1 MCVAKVEH
9 AEMIGNQ
16 CSRAHSGGV
25 VFRKFGGEV
34 FWCSSCMLFR
44 TMKRGRGAHGIHV
57 GANGVGSSASGSS
70 EKGKGRLEGGA
81 HDLCTAVQ
89 AACVPNLDVVQPA

>member
-25 VFRKFGGEV
+25 VFRKFGGVV

-44 TMKRGRGAHGIHV
+44 TMKRGCGAHDIHV
-57 GANGVGSSASGSS
+57 GVGV
-70 EKGKGRLEGGA
+70 LV
-81 HDLCTAVQ
+81 LVVVVLITVVFAV
-89 AACVPNLDVVQPA
+89 AIIV

>member
-25 VFRKFGGEV
+25 VFRKFGGVV
-34 FWCSSCMLFR
+34 FWYSSCMLFR

-57 GANGVGSSASGSS
+57 GVVV
-70 EKGKGRLEGGA
+70 LV
-81 HDLCTAVQ
+81 LVVVVLITVVFAV
-89 AACVPNLDVVQPA
+89 AIIV